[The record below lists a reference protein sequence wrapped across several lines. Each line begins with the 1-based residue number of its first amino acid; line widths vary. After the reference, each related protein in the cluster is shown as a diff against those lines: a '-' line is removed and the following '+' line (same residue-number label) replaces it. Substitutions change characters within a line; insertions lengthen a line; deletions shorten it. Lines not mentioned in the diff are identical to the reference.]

1 MRETAWRQA
10 ASLPATGGVG
20 LRAPHYREI
29 LATRPRIGWFEAHSE
44 NFFGE
49 GGQPL
54 AVLDAI
60 RADYPVSLHGVGLS
74 LGSSDPLDA
83 AHLSKLKRLAGR
95 VDPCLVS
102 EHLSWSSIDGRF
114 FNELLPLP
122 YSEEALRHVIERVQQ
137 MQDVLGRRVL
147 IENVT
152 AYVTF
157 RDSIIPEWEFLNT
170 LARTTG
176 CGLLLDVNNVYVNSV
191 NHGFDAN
198 QFIER
203 IDARS
208 VEEFHLAGYDL
219 AGDVLVD
226 THGARVHEAV
236 WGLYEFTLDRI
247 GPRPTLIEWDNDI
260 PALDVLLGEARRAQH
275 LLARQHADA
284 A

>member
-1 MRETAWRQA
+1 MSVNRISTSPIEGQKPGT
-10 ASLPATGGVG
+10 SG
-20 LRAPHYREI
+20 LRKKTAVFMGPHY
-29 LATRPRIGWFEAHSE
+29 LE
-44 NFFGE
+44 NFVQAIFDVAGAAGKTFVL
-49 GGQPL
+49 GG
-54 AVLDAI
+54 
-60 RADYPVSLHGVGLS
+60 
-74 LGSSDPLDA
+74 
-83 AHLSKLKRLAGR
+83 
-95 VDPCLVS
+95 
-102 EHLSWSSIDGRF
+102 DGRF